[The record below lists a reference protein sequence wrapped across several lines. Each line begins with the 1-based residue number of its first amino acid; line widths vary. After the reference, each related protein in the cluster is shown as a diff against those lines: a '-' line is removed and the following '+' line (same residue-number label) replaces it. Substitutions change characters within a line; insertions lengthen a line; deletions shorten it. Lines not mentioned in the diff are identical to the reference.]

1 MNPHLAS
8 LGAREISRAEFLR
21 RLREALALKVT
32 F

>member
-8 LGAREISRAEFLR
+8 LGALEITRAEFLR
-21 RLREALALKVT
+21 RLRAALALKVT